1 LTTILLVDRKTHKS
15 RFLFCTRRPTDQA
28 ILVSEAPAGSTFDID
43 ILCGDRMDLRREQL
57 ADGIEK
63 ISLVGRMDSIGG
75 HDIDNR
81 FKAMV
86 GSRKLLA
93 VVDMSEVSFLA
104 SIGIRTLVI
113 NARAQSSRG
122 GGMVLASPQPL
133 VAEVLKMA
141 GIDTIIPVYPDVD
154 SAFSALMA
162 SSESR

>member
-1 LTTILLVDRKTHKS
+1 
-15 RFLFCTRRPTDQA
+15 
-28 ILVSEAPAGSTFDID
+28 
-43 ILCGDRMDLRREQL
+43 MDLRSEQL

-75 HDIDNR
+75 HDINLR
-81 FKAMV
+81 LAAV
-86 GSRKLLA
+86 VASRKLLA

-122 GGMVLASPQPL
+122 GMMALANPQPM
-133 VAEVLKMA
+133 VAEVLRMA

-154 SAFSALMA
+154 TACSALSA
-162 SSESR
+162 GLESR

>member
-1 LTTILLVDRKTHKS
+1 LTRPNASEDR
-15 RFLFCTRRPTDQA
+15 FQA
-28 ILVSEAPAGSTFDID
+28 STSNNGV
-43 ILCGDRMDLRREQL
+43 CMELRSEQL
-57 ADGIEK
+57 ADGVEK

-75 HDIDNR
+75 HDINMR
-81 FKAMV
+81 LAALLSK
-86 GSRKLLA
+86 RKRIA

-122 GGMVLASPQPL
+122 GVMALASPQPI

-154 SAFSALMA
+154 SAFSALVA
-162 SSESR
+162 ADESR

>member
-1 LTTILLVDRKTHKS
+1 
-15 RFLFCTRRPTDQA
+15 
-28 ILVSEAPAGSTFDID
+28 
-43 ILCGDRMDLRREQL
+43 MDLRREQL
-57 ADGIEK
+57 ADGVEK

-81 FKAMV
+81 FAALV
-86 GSRKLLA
+86 AARKHA

>member
-1 LTTILLVDRKTHKS
+1 M
-15 RFLFCTRRPTDQA
+15 
-28 ILVSEAPAGSTFDID
+28 E
-43 ILCGDRMDLRREQL
+43 LRSEQL
-57 ADGIEK
+57 ADGVEK

-75 HDIDNR
+75 HDINMR
-81 FKAMV
+81 LAALLAK
-86 GSRKLLA
+86 RKRIA

-122 GGMVLASPQPL
+122 GVMALANPQPI

-154 SAFSALMA
+154 SAFSALVA
-162 SSESR
+162 ADESR